1 MRFRLRTLL
10 IVLAVGPPLLAAI
23 WLHWTMV
30 VMTAAFLLSLV
41 EVVEFIRVNT
51 PRRRA

>member
-1 MRFRLRTLL
+1 L

-23 WLHWTMV
+23 WFHF
-30 VMTAAFLLSLV
+30 AAVCMLAAILLCLV

-51 PRRRA
+51 PSRRT